1 MKNKYYLKQLFLFTF
16 LVTLFIGCKPSVSNK
31 KSKEVNNT
39 KHVSATHSIKDV
51 KAPEFKKIIESG
63 NAIVLDVRTPNEVA
77 QGHIEGSSMI
87 NLYDKKFVEKINLMD
102 KSKTICV
109 YCRSGARSKTA
120 AKVLKNNGFN
130 KVCHLEGGLIGWQYS
145 GFPLTKSTVKEDEH
159 IKSMSLA
166 DFKKVLNTDKPV
178 LVDFHTQWCSPCRK
192 MAPVIDE
199 IEKEYKNKAVVMRI
213 DVDKSKEIAKT
224 FKIKGVPVFILFKKG
239 AEKWKHNGMI
249 AKEELTSQI
258 NKEL

>member
-1 MKNKYYLKQLFLFTF
+1 
-16 LVTLFIGCKPSVSNK
+16 
-31 KSKEVNNT
+31 
-39 KHVSATHSIKDV
+39 
-51 KAPEFKKIIESG
+51 
-63 NAIVLDVRTPNEVA
+63 
-77 QGHIEGSSMI
+77 
-87 NLYDKKFVEKINLMD
+87 
-102 KSKTICV
+102 
-109 YCRSGARSKTA
+109 
-120 AKVLKNNGFN
+120 
-130 KVCHLEGGLIGWQYS
+130 
-145 GFPLTKSTVKEDEH
+145 
-159 IKSMSLA
+159 
-166 DFKKVLNTDKPV
+166 
-178 LVDFHTQWCSPCRK
+178 